1 MGFDLK
7 EYNVRKATGEEVL
20 VRNIYCI
27 GRNYIEHAKELNHS
41 VPNEPFFFQKSL
53 PSLNI
58 TDTIY
63 LPVNREIH
71 YEVEIVLLI
80 GKSGVSQSVDD
91 SLSFINGFTIGIDL
105 TDRNFQ
111 NILKEKQL
119 PWLLSKSF
127 SGSAVVSEFIDE
139 EISDNFWIK
148 PYMLSNIENELT
160 TIDIK
165 IDKVLDKE
173 NVNFYNSEST
183 FESSGSILKAL
194 GAFRE
199 QFESSLRALIAF
211 CKLCESSETTFR
223 ALTAF

>member
-7 EYNVRKATGEEVL
+7 DYNVRKATGEEVL

-27 GRNYIEHAKELNHS
+27 GRNYVEHAKELNQS

-58 TDTIY
+58 SDTIY

-80 GKSGVSQSVDD
+80 GKSGISQSVDD

-111 NILKEKQL
+111 NMLKEKQL

-127 SGSAVVSEFIDE
+127 LGSAVVSEFIDE

-148 PYMLSNIENELT
+148 INGESRQESNYDNMIFSFQDQIHYLSN
-160 TIDIK
+160 K
-165 IDKVLDKE
+165 IPLMVGDLIFTGTPSGVGILNKDDDVKIGYGEKLINSLKVK
-173 NVNFYNSEST
+173 
-183 FESSGSILKAL
+183 SI
-194 GAFRE
+194 
-199 QFESSLRALIAF
+199 SN
-211 CKLCESSETTFR
+211 
-223 ALTAF
+223 

>member
-7 EYNVRKATGEEVL
+7 EYYVRKATGEEVL

-27 GRNYIEHAKELNHS
+27 GRNYVDHAKELYQS

-58 TDTIY
+58 SDTIY

-80 GKSGVSQSVDD
+80 GKSGVSQSVGD

-111 NILKEKQL
+111 NMLKEKQL

-139 EISDNFWIK
+139 EISDNFWIRINGESRQESN
-148 PYMLSNIENELT
+148 YDNMIFSFQDQIHYLSN
-160 TIDIK
+160 K
-165 IDKVLDKE
+165 IPLMVGDLIFTGTPSGVGILNKDDDVKIGYGEKLINSLKVK
-173 NVNFYNSEST
+173 
-183 FESSGSILKAL
+183 SI
-194 GAFRE
+194 
-199 QFESSLRALIAF
+199 SN
-211 CKLCESSETTFR
+211 
-223 ALTAF
+223 

>member
-7 EYNVRKATGEEVL
+7 EYYVRKVTGEEVL

-27 GRNYIEHAKELNHS
+27 GRNYVEHAKELNQS

-58 TDTIY
+58 SDTIY
-63 LPVNREIH
+63 LPLNREIH

-80 GKSGVSQSVDD
+80 GKSGISQSVDD

-111 NILKEKQL
+111 NMLKEKQL

-127 SGSAVVSEFIDE
+127 LGSAVVSEFIDE

-148 PYMLSNIENELT
+148 INGKSRQESNYDNMIFSFQDQIHYLSN
-160 TIDIK
+160 K
-165 IDKVLDKE
+165 IPLMVGDLIFTGTPSGVGILNKDDDVKIGYGEKLINSLKVK
-173 NVNFYNSEST
+173 
-183 FESSGSILKAL
+183 SI
-194 GAFRE
+194 
-199 QFESSLRALIAF
+199 SN
-211 CKLCESSETTFR
+211 
-223 ALTAF
+223 

>member
-7 EYNVRKATGEEVL
+7 EYYVRKATGEEVL

-27 GRNYIEHAKELNHS
+27 GRNYVDHAKELNQS

-58 TDTIY
+58 SDTIY

-80 GKSGVSQSVDD
+80 GKSGISQSVDD

-111 NILKEKQL
+111 NMLKEKQL

-148 PYMLSNIENELT
+148 INGETRQESNYENMLFSFQDQIHYLSNKIPLMEGDLIFTGTPSGVGILNENDQVEIGYGENL
-160 TIDIK
+160 INSL
-165 IDKVLDKE
+165 KVKCIS
-173 NVNFYNSEST
+173 N
-183 FESSGSILKAL
+183 
-194 GAFRE
+194 
-199 QFESSLRALIAF
+199 
-211 CKLCESSETTFR
+211 
-223 ALTAF
+223 

>member
-7 EYNVRKATGEEVL
+7 EYNIRKATGEEVL

-27 GRNYIEHAKELNHS
+27 GRNYVEHAKELSHS

-58 TDTIY
+58 SDKIY

-111 NILKEKQL
+111 NMLKEKQL

-148 PYMLSNIENELT
+148 INGETRQESNYENMLFSFQDQIHYLSNKIPLMEGDLIFTGTPSGVGILNENDQVEIGYGENL
-160 TIDIK
+160 INSL
-165 IDKVLDKE
+165 KVKCIS
-173 NVNFYNSEST
+173 N
-183 FESSGSILKAL
+183 
-194 GAFRE
+194 
-199 QFESSLRALIAF
+199 
-211 CKLCESSETTFR
+211 
-223 ALTAF
+223 

>member
-1 MGFDLK
+1 LK
-7 EYNVRKATGEEVL
+7 EYYVRKATGEEVL

-27 GRNYIEHAKELNHS
+27 GRNYVEHAKELNQS

-58 TDTIY
+58 SDTIY
-63 LPVNREIH
+63 LPLNREIH

-80 GKSGVSQSVDD
+80 GKSGISQSVDD

-111 NILKEKQL
+111 NMLKEKQL

-127 SGSAVVSEFIDE
+127 LGSAVVSEFIDE

-148 PYMLSNIENELT
+148 INGKSRQESNYDNMIFSFQDQIHYLSN
-160 TIDIK
+160 K
-165 IDKVLDKE
+165 IPLMVGDLIFTGTPSGVGILNKDDDVKIGYGEKLINSLKVK
-173 NVNFYNSEST
+173 
-183 FESSGSILKAL
+183 SI
-194 GAFRE
+194 
-199 QFESSLRALIAF
+199 SN
-211 CKLCESSETTFR
+211 
-223 ALTAF
+223 

>member
-7 EYNVRKATGEEVL
+7 EYQVRKATGEEVL

-58 TDTIY
+58 SDKIY

-111 NILKEKQL
+111 NMLKEKQL

-148 PYMLSNIENELT
+148 INGETRQESNYENMLFSFQDQIHYLSNKIPLMEGDLIFTGTPSGVGILNENDQVEIGYGENL
-160 TIDIK
+160 INSL
-165 IDKVLDKE
+165 KVKCIS
-173 NVNFYNSEST
+173 N
-183 FESSGSILKAL
+183 
-194 GAFRE
+194 
-199 QFESSLRALIAF
+199 
-211 CKLCESSETTFR
+211 
-223 ALTAF
+223 

>member
-58 TDTIY
+58 SDKIY

-148 PYMLSNIENELT
+148 INGETRQESNYENMLFSFQDQIHYLSNKIPLMEGDLIFTGTPSGVGILNENDQVEIGYGENL
-160 TIDIK
+160 INSL
-165 IDKVLDKE
+165 KVKCIS
-173 NVNFYNSEST
+173 N
-183 FESSGSILKAL
+183 
-194 GAFRE
+194 
-199 QFESSLRALIAF
+199 
-211 CKLCESSETTFR
+211 
-223 ALTAF
+223 

>member
-7 EYNVRKATGEEVL
+7 EYQVRKATGEEVL

-148 PYMLSNIENELT
+148 INGETRQESNYENMLFSFQDQIHYLSNKIPLMEGDLIFTGTPSGVGILNENDQVEIGYGENL
-160 TIDIK
+160 INSL
-165 IDKVLDKE
+165 KVKCIS
-173 NVNFYNSEST
+173 N
-183 FESSGSILKAL
+183 
-194 GAFRE
+194 
-199 QFESSLRALIAF
+199 
-211 CKLCESSETTFR
+211 
-223 ALTAF
+223 

>member
-7 EYNVRKATGEEVL
+7 EYQVRKATGEEVL

-27 GRNYIEHAKELNHS
+27 GRNYVEHAKELSHS

-139 EISDNFWIK
+139 EISDKFWIK
-148 PYMLSNIENELT
+148 INGETRQESNYENMLFSFQDQIHYLSNKIPLMEGDLIFTGTPSGVGILNENDQVEIGYGENL
-160 TIDIK
+160 INSL
-165 IDKVLDKE
+165 KVKCIS
-173 NVNFYNSEST
+173 N
-183 FESSGSILKAL
+183 
-194 GAFRE
+194 
-199 QFESSLRALIAF
+199 
-211 CKLCESSETTFR
+211 
-223 ALTAF
+223 

>member
-7 EYNVRKATGEEVL
+7 EYQVRKATGEEVL

-148 PYMLSNIENELT
+148 INGETRQESNYENMLFSFQDQIHYLSNKIPLMVGDLIFTGTPSGVGILNENAQVEIGYGENL
-160 TIDIK
+160 INSL
-165 IDKVLDKE
+165 KVKCIS
-173 NVNFYNSEST
+173 N
-183 FESSGSILKAL
+183 
-194 GAFRE
+194 
-199 QFESSLRALIAF
+199 
-211 CKLCESSETTFR
+211 
-223 ALTAF
+223 

>member
-7 EYNVRKATGEEVL
+7 EYYVRKATGEEVL

-27 GRNYIEHAKELNHS
+27 GRNYVEHAKELNQS

-58 TDTIY
+58 SDTIY

-80 GKSGVSQSVDD
+80 GKSGISQSVDD
-91 SLSFINGFTIGIDL
+91 SLCFINGFTIGIDL

-111 NILKEKQL
+111 NMLKEKQL

-148 PYMLSNIENELT
+148 INGESRQESNYDNMIFSFQDQIHYLSN
-160 TIDIK
+160 K
-165 IDKVLDKE
+165 IPLMVGDLIFTGTPSGVGILNKDDDVKIGYGEKLINSLKVK
-173 NVNFYNSEST
+173 
-183 FESSGSILKAL
+183 SI
-194 GAFRE
+194 
-199 QFESSLRALIAF
+199 SN
-211 CKLCESSETTFR
+211 
-223 ALTAF
+223 

>member
-41 VPNEPFFFQKSL
+41 VANEPFFFQKSL

-80 GKSGVSQSVDD
+80 GKSGISQSVDD

-111 NILKEKQL
+111 NMLKEKQL

-148 PYMLSNIENELT
+148 INGETRQESNYENMLFSFQDQIHYLSNKIPLMEGDLIFTGTPSGVGILNENDQVEIGYGENL
-160 TIDIK
+160 INSL
-165 IDKVLDKE
+165 KVKCIS
-173 NVNFYNSEST
+173 N
-183 FESSGSILKAL
+183 
-194 GAFRE
+194 
-199 QFESSLRALIAF
+199 
-211 CKLCESSETTFR
+211 
-223 ALTAF
+223 

>member
-7 EYNVRKATGEEVL
+7 EYYVRKATGEEVL

-27 GRNYIEHAKELNHS
+27 GRNYVEHAKELNQS

-58 TDTIY
+58 SDTIY

-80 GKSGVSQSVDD
+80 GKSGVSKSIGD

-111 NILKEKQL
+111 NMLKEKQL

-148 PYMLSNIENELT
+148 INGESRQESNYDNMIFSFQDQIHYLSN
-160 TIDIK
+160 K
-165 IDKVLDKE
+165 IPLMVGDLIFTGTPSGVGILNKDDDVKIGYGEKLINSLKVK
-173 NVNFYNSEST
+173 
-183 FESSGSILKAL
+183 SI
-194 GAFRE
+194 
-199 QFESSLRALIAF
+199 SN
-211 CKLCESSETTFR
+211 
-223 ALTAF
+223 

>member
-7 EYNVRKATGEEVL
+7 EYQVRKATGEEVL

-27 GRNYIEHAKELNHS
+27 GRNYIEHAKELSHS

-58 TDTIY
+58 SDKIY

-148 PYMLSNIENELT
+148 INGETRQESNYESMLFSFQDQIHYLSNKIPLMVGDLIFTGTPSGVGILNENDQVEIGYGENL
-160 TIDIK
+160 INSL
-165 IDKVLDKE
+165 KVKCIS
-173 NVNFYNSEST
+173 N
-183 FESSGSILKAL
+183 
-194 GAFRE
+194 
-199 QFESSLRALIAF
+199 
-211 CKLCESSETTFR
+211 
-223 ALTAF
+223 

>member
-7 EYNVRKATGEEVL
+7 EYHVRKATGEEVL

-27 GRNYIEHAKELNHS
+27 GRNYVEHAKELNQS

-58 TDTIY
+58 SDTIY

-80 GKSGVSQSVDD
+80 GKSGISQSVDD

-111 NILKEKQL
+111 NMLKEKQL

-127 SGSAVVSEFIDE
+127 LGSAVVSEFIDE

-148 PYMLSNIENELT
+148 INGKSRQESNYDNMIFSFQDQIHYLSN
-160 TIDIK
+160 K
-165 IDKVLDKE
+165 IPLMVGDLIFTGTPSGVGILNKDDDVKIGYGEKLINSLKVK
-173 NVNFYNSEST
+173 
-183 FESSGSILKAL
+183 SI
-194 GAFRE
+194 
-199 QFESSLRALIAF
+199 SN
-211 CKLCESSETTFR
+211 
-223 ALTAF
+223 

>member
-27 GRNYIEHAKELNHS
+27 GRNYVEHAKELSHS

-58 TDTIY
+58 SDTIY

-80 GKSGVSQSVDD
+80 GKSGVSQSIGD
-91 SLSFINGFTIGIDL
+91 SLSFINGFPIGIDL

-111 NILKEKQL
+111 NMPKEKQL

-148 PYMLSNIENELT
+148 INGKTRQESNYENMLFSFQDQIHYLSN
-160 TIDIK
+160 K
-165 IDKVLDKE
+165 IPLMVGDLIFTGTPSGVGILNKDDDVEIGYCEKLINSLKVK
-173 NVNFYNSEST
+173 NISN
-183 FESSGSILKAL
+183 
-194 GAFRE
+194 
-199 QFESSLRALIAF
+199 
-211 CKLCESSETTFR
+211 
-223 ALTAF
+223 

>member
-7 EYNVRKATGEEVL
+7 EYYVRKATGEEVL

-27 GRNYIEHAKELNHS
+27 GRNYVDHAKELNQS

-58 TDTIY
+58 SDTIY

-80 GKSGVSQSVDD
+80 GKSGISQSVDD

-111 NILKEKQL
+111 NMLKEKQL

-127 SGSAVVSEFIDE
+127 LGSAVVSEFIDE

-148 PYMLSNIENELT
+148 INGKSRQESNYDNMIFSFQDQIHYLSN
-160 TIDIK
+160 K
-165 IDKVLDKE
+165 IPLMVGDLIFTGTPSGVGILNKDDDVKIGYGEKLINSLKVK
-173 NVNFYNSEST
+173 
-183 FESSGSILKAL
+183 SI
-194 GAFRE
+194 
-199 QFESSLRALIAF
+199 SN
-211 CKLCESSETTFR
+211 
-223 ALTAF
+223 

>member
-7 EYNVRKATGEEVL
+7 EYYVRKATGEEVL

-27 GRNYIEHAKELNHS
+27 GRNYVEHAKELNQS

-58 TDTIY
+58 SDTIY

-80 GKSGVSQSVDD
+80 GKSGISQSVDD

-111 NILKEKQL
+111 NMLKEKQL

-127 SGSAVVSEFIDE
+127 LGSAVVSEFIDE
-139 EISDNFWIK
+139 EISDNFWIRINGESRQESN
-148 PYMLSNIENELT
+148 YDNMIFSFQDQIHYLSN
-160 TIDIK
+160 K
-165 IDKVLDKE
+165 IPLMVGDLIFTGTPSGVGILNKDDDVKIGYGEKLINSLKVK
-173 NVNFYNSEST
+173 
-183 FESSGSILKAL
+183 SI
-194 GAFRE
+194 
-199 QFESSLRALIAF
+199 SN
-211 CKLCESSETTFR
+211 
-223 ALTAF
+223 

>member
-27 GRNYIEHAKELNHS
+27 GRNYVEHAKELSHS

-148 PYMLSNIENELT
+148 INGETRQESNYENMLFSFQDQIHYLSNKIPLMEGDLIFTGTPSGVGILNENDQVEIGYGENL
-160 TIDIK
+160 INSL
-165 IDKVLDKE
+165 KVKCIS
-173 NVNFYNSEST
+173 N
-183 FESSGSILKAL
+183 
-194 GAFRE
+194 
-199 QFESSLRALIAF
+199 
-211 CKLCESSETTFR
+211 
-223 ALTAF
+223 

>member
-7 EYNVRKATGEEVL
+7 EYQVRKATGEEVL

-27 GRNYIEHAKELNHS
+27 GRNYVEHAKELSHS

-148 PYMLSNIENELT
+148 INGETRQESNYENMLFSFQDQIHYLSNKIPLMEGDLIFTGTPSGVGILNENDQVEIGYGENL
-160 TIDIK
+160 INSL
-165 IDKVLDKE
+165 KVKCIS
-173 NVNFYNSEST
+173 N
-183 FESSGSILKAL
+183 
-194 GAFRE
+194 
-199 QFESSLRALIAF
+199 
-211 CKLCESSETTFR
+211 
-223 ALTAF
+223 